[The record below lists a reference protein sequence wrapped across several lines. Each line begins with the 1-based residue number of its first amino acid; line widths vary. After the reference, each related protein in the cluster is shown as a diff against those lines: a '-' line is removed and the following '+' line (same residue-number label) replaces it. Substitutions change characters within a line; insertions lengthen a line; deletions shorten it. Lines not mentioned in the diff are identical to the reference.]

1 MTIRLFYLLS
11 SMTIFYELFW
21 RQSLVVLCVTIV
33 WCLQWQSVCSIYYLP
48 WQSFMS
54 SSEDSLL
61 LSCVAVRCL
70 TLSSSVFFYS
80 LWTLLKTDFCCL
92 VWQSIVLLWVRLCSF
107 IRCELFWRQS
117 FVVLCGSPLSY
128 SKLFC
133 VLLLCFIC
141 CMGFFLSTGIF
152 VSWTLLLFKDS
163 TSCNSK
169 LKVSSYCTLSL
180 RGDVRDIY
188 WAIKPKPS
196 VGPLIVI
203 EVNRSS

>member
-1 MTIRLFYLLS
+1 MSFLVAARSASCYEDDFFLVNPVTIWICLLLSFVTICLVSSVTIRLVS

-21 RQSLVVLCVTIV
+21 RQSLVVLC
-33 WCLQWQSVCSIYYLP
+33 
-48 WQSFMS
+48 
-54 SSEDSLL
+54 
-61 LSCVAVRCL
+61 
-70 TLSSSVFFYS
+70 
-80 LWTLLKTDFCCL
+80 
-92 VWQSIVLLWVRLCSF
+92 
-107 IRCELFWRQS
+107 
-117 FVVLCGSPLSY
+117 GSPLSY
-128 SKLFC
+128 SELFC

-152 VSWTLLLFKDS
+152 VSWTLLLFEDS

-188 WAIKPKPS
+188 WAMRPKPS

-203 EVNRSS
+203 EANRSS